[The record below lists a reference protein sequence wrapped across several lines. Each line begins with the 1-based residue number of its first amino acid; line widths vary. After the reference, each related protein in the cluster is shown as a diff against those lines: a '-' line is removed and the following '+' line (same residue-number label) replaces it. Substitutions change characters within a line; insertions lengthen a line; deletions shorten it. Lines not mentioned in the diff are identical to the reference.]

1 MPKEAIEVSYE
12 VFYQN
17 TYSYME
23 ALSDI
28 LREWKL
34 LYSPLSLDPADRA
47 VCLSRI
53 VPPNKLI
60 LTLHAPK
67 NIGRV
72 GVVSFTSRPI
82 TRENNEGIS
91 IIETDIGLSH
101 VTKVRILSD
110 REPPQLR
117 FINTSGAMLL
127 IQPLYEGGI
136 VIQPGSE
143 NTEQNQDYCYAS
155 VKFIYH

>member
-1 MPKEAIEVSYE
+1 MQKEAIEVSYE
-12 VFYQN
+12 AFYQN
-17 TYSYME
+17 TSSYME
-23 ALSDI
+23 ALADI

-34 LYSPLSLDPADRA
+34 LYSPSSLNPDDRA
-47 VCLSRI
+47 VYLSRT
-53 VPPNKLI
+53 VSPNKLI
-60 LTLHAPK
+60 LALHAPK

-82 TRENNEGIS
+82 TRENIEDIS

-101 VTKVRILSD
+101 VTRVRILSD
-110 REPPQLR
+110 HEPPQLR

-143 NTEQNQDYCYAS
+143 NPEQNQDYCYTS